1 MTDISQFY
9 FVSPYPFEASSHA
22 GFPFSVNH
30 LPCFCDNYIIF
41 APFCQQESTG
51 FRVKYPIRFLC
62 NFTTRILCTIFSLS
76 SWYNFCKYFPCEK
89 RFPQFYPLF
98 HMHPCGKRWKRAGFV
113 WCFLRAIPHKDCA
126 TDAKQDIFMIT
137 YNIKDVKAIPH
148 KDCATDASSNFSSD
162 ETKSGVNT

>member
-22 GFPFSVNH
+22 GFPFFVNH

-41 APFCQQESTG
+41 APFCQQESAG

-76 SWYNFCKYFPCEK
+76 SWYNFYKHSLVK
-89 RFPQFYPLF
+89 NVF
-98 HMHPCGKRWKRAGFV
+98 HNFIHFSTCTRVESGGKGRALCSISLVLDDFRGIQQKGKRSVVAQFHLHI
-113 WCFLRAIPHKDCA
+113 CPELH
-126 TDAKQDIFMIT
+126 
-137 YNIKDVKAIPH
+137 NIL
-148 KDCATDASSNFSSD
+148 
-162 ETKSGVNT
+162 

>member
-62 NFTTRILCTIFSLS
+62 NFTHGF
-76 SWYNFCKYFPCEK
+76 YAPYFPCPAGTISASISLVK
-89 RFPQFYPLF
+89 NVF
-98 HMHPCGKRWKRAGFV
+98 HNFIHFSTYTRVESGGKGRALYGVSLGNTAQRLCDKCVVKFFV
-113 WCFLRAIPHKDCA
+113 R
-126 TDAKQDIFMIT
+126 
-137 YNIKDVKAIPH
+137 
-148 KDCATDASSNFSSD
+148 
-162 ETKSGVNT
+162 